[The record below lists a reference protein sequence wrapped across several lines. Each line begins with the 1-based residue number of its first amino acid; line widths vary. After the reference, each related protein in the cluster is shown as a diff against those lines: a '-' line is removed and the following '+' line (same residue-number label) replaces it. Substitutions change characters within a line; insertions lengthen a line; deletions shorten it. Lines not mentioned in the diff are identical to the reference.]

1 MKEFSF
7 LGIFAY
13 VLGCAGEPLPTHLY
27 VNESSHMLEMFCPQI
42 PNTKHRRCAWLSQI
56 QDLGEGQLL
65 LAIISLWGLSRV
77 GKSLHLDRRSAT
89 MFSPM
94 HWLSQVMN
102 LGPSA

>member
-1 MKEFSF
+1 MEKILRQAPLVREGHLYLGQEPTVMKEFSS

-42 PNTKHRRCAWLSQI
+42 PNTKHGRCAWLSQI

-65 LAIISLWGLSRV
+65 PAIISL
-77 GKSLHLDRRSAT
+77 
-89 MFSPM
+89 
-94 HWLSQVMN
+94 
-102 LGPSA
+102 